1 MSTETQST
9 EREIVAYATKGGKL
23 AKITTAVKTWG
34 ELKPLLKAQGYDL
47 NSLLAAENVNRA
59 DLVNDLAVL
68 PEGPFK
74 VFLRPKQTKSGADLP
89 YKEVRAKIQALI
101 ASDGDA
107 AKAHFNEGKNYTT
120 KKGDELNVLLNSY
133 KGGSKTTTSS
143 AKAEPKKAEPKAKK
157 EAVKTEAPKA
167 ESKASPKASEAQEFS
182 EEGCI
187 KVAVEALSKIKS
199 VDTTAIISLVEDL
212 LTTPVKEAE
221 PVKREPT
228 EEELLAEEA
237 KSFLSG
243 Y

>member
-1 MSTETQST
+1 MSTETQNAV
-9 EREIVAYATKGGKL
+9 REIVAYATKGGKI
-23 AKITTAVKTWG
+23 AKINSDVKTWG
-34 ELKPLLKAQGYDL
+34 ELKPLLKREGYDL
-47 NSLLAAENVNRA
+47 NSLLAAESINRA

-68 PEGPFK
+68 PEGPFR

-89 YKEVRAKIQALI
+89 YKEVRAKVQELI
-101 ASDGDA
+101 ASDGDV

-133 KGGSKTTTSS
+133 KGGSVTTSS
-143 AKAEPKKAEPKAKK
+143 AKAEPKKEEPK
-157 EAVKTEAPKA
+157 APKA
-167 ESKASPKASEAQEFS
+167 EEKASPKASEAQEFS

-199 VDTTAIISLVEDL
+199 VDTADVISLVKDL
-212 LTTPVKEAE
+212 LKGKATLVKKE
-221 PVKREPT
+221 PEPT

-237 KSFLSG
+237 KAFMEG

>member
-1 MSTETQST
+1 MSTETQNAV
-9 EREIVAYATKGGKL
+9 REIVAYATKGGKI
-23 AKITTAVKTWG
+23 AKINSDVKTWG
-34 ELKPLLKAQGYDL
+34 ELKPLLKREGYDL
-47 NSLLAAENVNRA
+47 NSLLAAESINRA

-68 PEGPFK
+68 PEGPFR

-89 YKEVRAKIQALI
+89 YKEVRAKVQELI
-101 ASDGDA
+101 ASDGDV

-133 KGGSKTTTSS
+133 KGGSGTTSS
-143 AKAEPKKAEPKAKK
+143 AKVEPKK
-157 EAVKTEAPKA
+157 EAVKA
-167 ESKASPKASEAQEFS
+167 EEKASPKASEAQEFS

-199 VDTTAIISLVEDL
+199 VNTANVISLVKDL
-212 LTTPVKEAE
+212 LKGKATPVK
-221 PVKREPT
+221 KEPT

-237 KSFLSG
+237 KAFMEG

>member
-1 MSTETQST
+1 MSTETQIAV
-9 EREIVAYATKGGKL
+9 REIVAYATKGGKI
-23 AKITTAVKTWG
+23 AKINTDAKTWG
-34 ELKPLLKAQGYDL
+34 ELKPLLKMEGYDL
-47 NSLLAAENVNRA
+47 NSLLAAESINRA

-68 PEGPFK
+68 PEGPFR

-89 YKEVRAKIQALI
+89 YKEVRAKVQELI
-101 ASDGDA
+101 ASDGDV

-133 KGGSKTTTSS
+133 KGGSVTTSS
-143 AKAEPKKAEPKAKK
+143 AKAEPKK
-157 EAVKTEAPKA
+157 EASKA
-167 ESKASPKASEAQEFS
+167 EEKASPKASEAQEFS

-199 VDTTAIISLVEDL
+199 VNTANVISLVKDL
-212 LTTPVKEAE
+212 LNESVSAAASVK
-221 PVKREPT
+221 KEPT

-237 KSFLSG
+237 KAFMEG

>member
-1 MSTETQST
+1 MSTETQT
-9 EREIVAYATKGGKL
+9 AVREIVAYATKGGKI
-23 AKITTAVKTWG
+23 AKINSDVKTWG
-34 ELKPLLKAQGYDL
+34 ELKPLLKREGYDL
-47 NSLLAAENVNRA
+47 NSLLAAESINRA

-68 PEGPFK
+68 PEGPFR

-89 YKEVRAKIQALI
+89 YKEVRAKVQELI
-101 ASDGDA
+101 ASDGDV

-133 KGGSKTTTSS
+133 KGGSTATSS
-143 AKAEPKKAEPKAKK
+143 AKAEPKKEEPK
-157 EAVKTEAPKA
+157 APKA
-167 ESKASPKASEAQEFS
+167 EEKASPKASEAQEFS

-199 VDTTAIISLVEDL
+199 VNTANVISLVKDL
-212 LTTPVKEAE
+212 LKGNVPAAA

-228 EEELLAEEA
+228 EEEILAEEA
-237 KSFLSG
+237 KAFMKG

>member
-1 MSTETQST
+1 MSTETQNAV
-9 EREIVAYATKGGKL
+9 REIVAYATKGGKI
-23 AKITTAVKTWG
+23 AKINTDAKTWG
-34 ELKPLLKAQGYDL
+34 ELKPLLRIEGYDL
-47 NSLLAAENVNRA
+47 NSLLAAESINRA

-68 PEGPFK
+68 PEGPFR

-89 YKEVRAKIQALI
+89 YKEVRAKVQELI
-101 ASDGDA
+101 ASDGDV

-133 KGGSKTTTSS
+133 KGGSETTSS
-143 AKAEPKKAEPKAKK
+143 AKAEPKK
-157 EAVKTEAPKA
+157 EAPKA
-167 ESKASPKASEAQEFS
+167 EEKASPKASEAQEFS

-199 VDTTAIISLVEDL
+199 VNTANVISLVKDL
-212 LTTPVKEAE
+212 LNENVSAAAPVK
-221 PVKREPT
+221 KEPT

-237 KSFLSG
+237 KAFMEG

>member
-1 MSTETQST
+1 MSTETQIAV
-9 EREIVAYATKGGKL
+9 REIVAYATKGGKI
-23 AKITTAVKTWG
+23 AKINSDVKTWG
-34 ELKPLLKAQGYDL
+34 ELKPLLKGEGYDL
-47 NSLLAAENVNRA
+47 NSLLAAESINRA

-68 PEGPFK
+68 PEGPFR

-89 YKEVRAKIQALI
+89 YKEVRAKVQELI
-101 ASDGDA
+101 ASDGDV

-133 KGGSKTTTSS
+133 KGGSGTTSS
-143 AKAEPKKAEPKAKK
+143 AKVEPKK
-157 EAVKTEAPKA
+157 EAVKIEAPKA
-167 ESKASPKASEAQEFS
+167 EEKASPKASEAQEFS

-199 VDTTAIISLVEDL
+199 VDTTAIISLVKDL
-212 LTTPVKEAE
+212 LKGNVPAAAPVK
-221 PVKREPT
+221 KEPT

-237 KSFLSG
+237 KAFMEG

>member
-1 MSTETQST
+1 MSTETQNAV
-9 EREIVAYATKGGKL
+9 REIVAYATKGGKI
-23 AKITTAVKTWG
+23 AKINSDVKTWG
-34 ELKPLLKAQGYDL
+34 ELKPLLKMEGYDL
-47 NSLLAAENVNRA
+47 NSLLAAESINRA

-68 PEGPFK
+68 PEGPFR

-89 YKEVRAKIQALI
+89 YKEVRAKVQELI
-101 ASDGDA
+101 ASDGDV

-133 KGGSKTTTSS
+133 KGGSGTTSS
-143 AKAEPKKAEPKAKK
+143 AKAEPEK
-157 EAVKTEAPKA
+157 EAVKIEAPKA
-167 ESKASPKASEAQEFS
+167 EEKASPKASEAQEFS

-199 VDTTAIISLVEDL
+199 VDTTAIVSLVKDL
-212 LTTPVKEAE
+212 LKGNVPAAAPVK
-221 PVKREPT
+221 KEPT

-237 KSFLSG
+237 KAFMEG

>member
-1 MSTETQST
+1 MSTETQNAV
-9 EREIVAYATKGGKL
+9 REIVAYATKGGKI
-23 AKITTAVKTWG
+23 AKINSDVKTWG
-34 ELKPLLKAQGYDL
+34 ELKPLLKREGYDL
-47 NSLLAAENVNRA
+47 NSLLAAESINRA

-68 PEGPFK
+68 PEGPFR

-89 YKEVRAKIQALI
+89 YKEVRAKVQELI
-101 ASDGDA
+101 ASDGDV

-133 KGGSKTTTSS
+133 KGGSVTTSS
-143 AKAEPKKAEPKAKK
+143 AKAEPKKEEPK
-157 EAVKTEAPKA
+157 APKA
-167 ESKASPKASEAQEFS
+167 EEKASPKASEAQEFS

-199 VDTTAIISLVEDL
+199 VNTANVISLVKDL
-212 LTTPVKEAE
+212 LNENVSAAAPVK
-221 PVKREPT
+221 KEPT

-237 KSFLSG
+237 KAFMEG

>member
-1 MSTETQST
+1 MSTETQNAV
-9 EREIVAYATKGGKL
+9 REIVAYATKGGKI
-23 AKITTAVKTWG
+23 AKINSDVKTWG
-34 ELKPLLKAQGYDL
+34 ELKPLLKMEGYDL
-47 NSLLAAENVNRA
+47 NSLLAAESINRA

-68 PEGPFK
+68 PEGPFR

-89 YKEVRAKIQALI
+89 YKEVRAKVQELI
-101 ASDGDA
+101 ASDGDV

-133 KGGSKTTTSS
+133 KGGSGTTSS
-143 AKAEPKKAEPKAKK
+143 AKAEPKK
-157 EAVKTEAPKA
+157 EAVKIEAPKA
-167 ESKASPKASEAQEFS
+167 EEKASPKASEDQEVS

-199 VDTTAIISLVEDL
+199 VDTTAIISLVKDL
-212 LTTPVKEAE
+212 LSVPVKEAA
-221 PVKREPT
+221 PVKKEPT

-237 KSFLSG
+237 KAFMEG

>member
-1 MSTETQST
+1 MSTETQNAV
-9 EREIVAYATKGGKL
+9 REIVAYATKGGKI
-23 AKITTAVKTWG
+23 AKINSDVKTWG
-34 ELKPLLKAQGYDL
+34 ELKPLLKREGYDL
-47 NSLLAAENVNRA
+47 DSLLAAESIKRS

-68 PEGPFK
+68 PEGPFR

-89 YKEVRAKIQALI
+89 YKEVRAKVQELI
-101 ASDGDA
+101 ASDGDV

-133 KGGSKTTTSS
+133 KGGSGTTSS
-143 AKAEPKKAEPKAKK
+143 AKAEPKK
-157 EAVKTEAPKA
+157 EAPKA
-167 ESKASPKASEAQEFS
+167 EEKASPKASEAQEFS

-199 VDTTAIISLVEDL
+199 VNTANVISLVKDL
-212 LTTPVKEAE
+212 LNEDVSAAASVK
-221 PVKREPT
+221 KEPT

-237 KSFLSG
+237 KALMEG

>member
-1 MSTETQST
+1 MSTETQT
-9 EREIVAYATKGGKL
+9 AVREIVAYATKGGKI
-23 AKITTAVKTWG
+23 AKINSDVKTWG
-34 ELKPLLKAQGYDL
+34 ELKPLLKREGYDL
-47 NSLLAAENVNRA
+47 NSLLAAESINRA

-68 PEGPFK
+68 PEGPFR

-89 YKEVRAKIQALI
+89 YKEVRAKVQELI
-101 ASDGDA
+101 ASDGDV

-133 KGGSKTTTSS
+133 KGGSGTTSS
-143 AKAEPKKAEPKAKK
+143 AKAEPKKEEPK
-157 EAVKTEAPKA
+157 APKA
-167 ESKASPKASEAQEFS
+167 EEQSSSKASEAQEFS

-199 VDTTAIISLVEDL
+199 VNTANVISLVKGL
-212 LTTPVKEAE
+212 LNENVSAAAPVK
-221 PVKREPT
+221 KEPT

-237 KSFLSG
+237 KAFMAG

>member
-1 MSTETQST
+1 MSTETQNAV
-9 EREIVAYATKGGKL
+9 REIVAYATKGGKI
-23 AKITTAVKTWG
+23 AKINSDVKTWG
-34 ELKPLLKAQGYDL
+34 ELKPLLKMEGYDL
-47 NSLLAAENVNRA
+47 NSLLAAESINRA

-68 PEGPFK
+68 PEGPFR

-89 YKEVRAKIQALI
+89 YKEVRAKVQELI
-101 ASDGDA
+101 ASDGDV

-133 KGGSKTTTSS
+133 KGGSGTTSS
-143 AKAEPKKAEPKAKK
+143 AKAEPKK
-157 EAVKTEAPKA
+157 EAVKIEASKA
-167 ESKASPKASEAQEFS
+167 EEKASPKASEAQEFS

-199 VDTTAIISLVEDL
+199 VDTTAIISLVKDL
-212 LTTPVKEAE
+212 LKGNVPAAAPVK
-221 PVKREPT
+221 KEPT

-237 KSFLSG
+237 KAFMEG

>member
-1 MSTETQST
+1 MSTETQIAV
-9 EREIVAYATKGGKL
+9 REIVAYATKGGKI
-23 AKITTAVKTWG
+23 AKINTAVKTWG
-34 ELKPLLKAQGYDL
+34 ELKPLLKREGYDL
-47 NSLLAAENVNRA
+47 NSLLAAESINRA

-68 PEGPFK
+68 PEGPFR

-89 YKEVRAKIQALI
+89 YKEVRAKVQELI
-101 ASDGDA
+101 ASDGDV

-133 KGGSKTTTSS
+133 KGGSVTTSS
-143 AKAEPKKAEPKAKK
+143 AKAEPKK
-157 EAVKTEAPKA
+157 EAVKA
-167 ESKASPKASEAQEFS
+167 EEKASPKASEAQEFS

-199 VDTTAIISLVEDL
+199 VDTTAIVSLVKDL
-212 LTTPVKEAE
+212 LKGNVPAAAPVK
-221 PVKREPT
+221 KEPT

-237 KSFLSG
+237 KAFMEG

>member
-1 MSTETQST
+1 MSTETQNAV
-9 EREIVAYATKGGKL
+9 REIVAYATKGGKI
-23 AKITTAVKTWG
+23 AKINSDVKTWG
-34 ELKPLLKAQGYDL
+34 ELKPLLKREGYDL
-47 NSLLAAENVNRA
+47 NSLLAAESINRA

-68 PEGPFK
+68 PEGPFR

-89 YKEVRAKIQALI
+89 YKEVRAKVQELI
-101 ASDGDA
+101 ASDGDV

-133 KGGSKTTTSS
+133 KGGSTATSS
-143 AKAEPKKAEPKAKK
+143 AKAEPKK

-167 ESKASPKASEAQEFS
+167 EEKASPKASEAQEFS

-199 VDTTAIISLVEDL
+199 VNTANVISLVKGL
-212 LTTPVKEAE
+212 LNENVSAAAPVK
-221 PVKREPT
+221 KEPT
-228 EEELLAEEA
+228 EEELLAAEA
-237 KSFLSG
+237 KAFMEG

>member
-1 MSTETQST
+1 MSTETQT
-9 EREIVAYATKGGKL
+9 AVREIVAYATKGGKT
-23 AKITTAVKTWG
+23 AKINSDVKTWG
-34 ELKPLLKAQGYDL
+34 ELKPLLRREGYDL
-47 NSLLAAENVNRA
+47 NSLLAAESINRA

-68 PEGPFK
+68 PEGPFR

-89 YKEVRAKIQALI
+89 YKEVRAKVQELI
-101 ASDGDA
+101 ASDGDV

-133 KGGSKTTTSS
+133 RGGSVTTSS
-143 AKAEPKKAEPKAKK
+143 AKAEPKK
-157 EAVKTEAPKA
+157 EAVKIEAPKA
-167 ESKASPKASEAQEFS
+167 EEKASPKASEAQEFS

-199 VDTTAIISLVEDL
+199 VNTANVISLVKDL
-212 LTTPVKEAE
+212 LNENVSAAAPEK
-221 PVKREPT
+221 KEPT

-237 KSFLSG
+237 KAFMEG

>member
-1 MSTETQST
+1 MSTETQNAV
-9 EREIVAYATKGGKL
+9 REIVAYATKGGKI
-23 AKITTAVKTWG
+23 AKINSDVKTWG
-34 ELKPLLKAQGYDL
+34 ELKPLLKMEGYDL
-47 NSLLAAENVNRA
+47 NSLLAAESINRA

-68 PEGPFK
+68 PEGPFR

-89 YKEVRAKIQALI
+89 YKEVRAKVQELI
-101 ASDGDA
+101 ASDGDV

-133 KGGSKTTTSS
+133 KGGSVTTSS
-143 AKAEPKKAEPKAKK
+143 AKAEPKK
-157 EAVKTEAPKA
+157 EAVKA
-167 ESKASPKASEAQEFS
+167 EEKASPKASEAQEFS

-199 VDTTAIISLVEDL
+199 VNTANVISLVKDL
-212 LTTPVKEAE
+212 LNENVSAAAPVK
-221 PVKREPT
+221 KEPT

-237 KSFLSG
+237 KAFMEG

>member
-1 MSTETQST
+1 MSTETQT
-9 EREIVAYATKGGKL
+9 AVREIVAYATKGGKI
-23 AKITTAVKTWG
+23 AKINTDVKTWG
-34 ELKPLLKAQGYDL
+34 ELKPLLKREGYDL
-47 NSLLAAENVNRA
+47 NSLLAAESINRA

-68 PEGPFK
+68 PEGPFR

-89 YKEVRAKIQALI
+89 YKEVRAKVQELI
-101 ASDGDA
+101 ASDGDV

-133 KGGSKTTTSS
+133 KGGSGTTSS
-143 AKAEPKKAEPKAKK
+143 AKAEPKKEEPK
-157 EAVKTEAPKA
+157 APKA
-167 ESKASPKASEAQEFS
+167 EEKASPKASEAQEFS

-199 VDTTAIISLVEDL
+199 VNTANVISLVKDL
-212 LTTPVKEAE
+212 LKGKATPVK
-221 PVKREPT
+221 KEPT

-237 KSFLSG
+237 KAFMEG

>member
-1 MSTETQST
+1 MSTETQT
-9 EREIVAYATKGGKL
+9 AVREIVAYATKGGKI
-23 AKITTAVKTWG
+23 AKINSDVKTWG
-34 ELKPLLKAQGYDL
+34 ELKPLLKMEGYDL
-47 NSLLAAENVNRA
+47 NSLLAAESINRA

-68 PEGPFK
+68 PEGPFR

-89 YKEVRAKIQALI
+89 YKEVRAKVQELI
-101 ASDGDA
+101 ASDGDV

-133 KGGSKTTTSS
+133 KGGSVTTSS
-143 AKAEPKKAEPKAKK
+143 AKAEPKK
-157 EAVKTEAPKA
+157 EAVKA
-167 ESKASPKASEAQEFS
+167 EEKASSKASEAQEFS

-199 VDTTAIISLVEDL
+199 VDTTAIISLVKDL
-212 LTTPVKEAE
+212 LKGNVPAAAPEK
-221 PVKREPT
+221 KEPT

-237 KSFLSG
+237 KAFMEG